1 VPRRF
6 TNHLK
11 GLEIMNGIAPE
22 LMPSVI
28 SYRPSNRRIR
38 PEMTNGNMA
47 GLHYAV
53 TAGPGPSEMNM

>member
-1 VPRRF
+1 
-6 TNHLK
+6 
-11 GLEIMNGIAPE
+11 MNGIAPE

>member
-1 VPRRF
+1 
-6 TNHLK
+6 
-11 GLEIMNGIAPE
+11 MNIIAPE

-47 GLHYAV
+47 ELYYEV
-53 TAGPGPSEMNM
+53 TAGPRPIEMNM